1 MAPHQ
6 QNHLNRISVYQ
17 ADPSRIPEQW
27 LDGFYRSLSIAERSK
42 AHRFVNKKDRVSH
55 VITYGLLRL
64 ILSHHCHLAPE
75 EIQIHRSSLGK
86 PYVAGNMPHFNLS
99 HTKNLLVI
107 AVAGDE
113 VGVDVE
119 YVNPA
124 FLFQHVAEFV
134 LCKAEQQTLAC
145 IPPHQQQAKFF
156 EYWTAKEALLK
167 LLGTGLRRD
176 PTTLHMAHNEAGG
189 IRSAR
194 FPTIRLVPLQIIDGD
209 FVGHVAYGHQNPS
222 IVYQAIPTLHV
233 L

>member
-1 MAPHQ
+1 MSDAEADPIHHD
-6 QNHLNRISVYQ
+6 NALTLMIGGKITIKNGRYSIEAGEEVMWYFEEEAEAGMFDDNGLRVKRISNV
-17 ADPSRIPEQW
+17 
-27 LDGFYRSLSIAERSK
+27 
-42 AHRFVNKKDRVSH
+42 
-55 VITYGLLRL
+55 
-64 ILSHHCHLAPE
+64 
-75 EIQIHRSSLGK
+75 
-86 PYVAGNMPHFNLS
+86 
-99 HTKNLLVI
+99 
-107 AVAGDE
+107 GDN
-113 VGVDVE
+113 GDVE

-124 FLFQHVAEFV
+124 FAFQHVAEFV

-209 FVGHVAYGHQNPS
+209 FVGLVAYGHQNPS